1 MNQKKKIKAKKK
13 LLYNKI
19 FHSSIIKKKKD
30 EGEKGKSINIILIK

>member
-19 FHSSIIKKKKD
+19 FHSSIIKKKD